1 MPYNSNA
8 FAARK
13 CIHVKISMEH
23 FESFR
28 LELFKR
34 RLSMQEVFDEFASL
48 IAQNDAMAIKFIE
61 RITVSKNRQKMEKIL
76 GAVANKPMTANQE
89 KALKKSKKE
98 VSVDQDLADLLES
111 VQVYKNIERTSS
123 KRC

>member
-1 MPYNSNA
+1 VPYNSNA

-111 VQVYKNIERTSS
+111 VSPLNNKQ
-123 KRC
+123 